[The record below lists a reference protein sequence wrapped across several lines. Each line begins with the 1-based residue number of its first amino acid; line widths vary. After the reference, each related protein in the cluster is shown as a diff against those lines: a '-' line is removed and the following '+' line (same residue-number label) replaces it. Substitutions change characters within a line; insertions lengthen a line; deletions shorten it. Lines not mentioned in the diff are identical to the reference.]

1 MNIFK
6 NTFLVLMFGL
16 VLSGC
21 ATTAQKAQKANG
33 NNGPQLS
40 SKIIYAPAID
50 VPYAEVTAD
59 IKQNIGTDV
68 RWGGQVIESE
78 VVDEST
84 VRLTV
89 FAYPLSEEG
98 RPIKSANVKN
108 TGGRFIVDLTDGFAQ
123 EIDFR
128 GHFVTFY
135 GGVASSLTVS
145 NGNRKKD
152 IPIITAEELVDWNMV
167 DESRNYVDDR
177 RGNSYYSLGYRK
189 GHFGYARYPYYGGFR
204 GRFSS
209 FGFGHFSRGSYY
221 GGRSFGRI
229 GFGRSGFGRG
239 GFGRGFRRH

>member
-6 NTFLVLMFGL
+6 NTFLVLISSV

-21 ATTAQKAQKANG
+21 ATTAQKVSD
-33 NNGPQLS
+33 NNQGAQLS

-59 IKQNIGTDV
+59 IEQNIGTDV

-98 RPIKSANVKN
+98 RPVKSVNVKN
-108 TGGRFIVDLTDGFAQ
+108 TGGRFIVELTDGFAQ
-123 EIDFR
+123 EVDFN

-167 DESRNYVDDR
+167 DESRNYADDR
-177 RGNSYYSLGYRK
+177 RGNAYYSLGYRK
-189 GHFGYARYPYYGGFR
+189 GHFGSRYPYYGRSYYRGF
-204 GRFSS
+204 GSRFSS
-209 FGFGHFSRGSYY
+209 FGHFSRGSYY

-229 GFGRSGFGRG
+229 GFGRG